1 MKIAKASEDPEVTMG
16 GPQLENFP
24 LFEVAS
30 IVTIPAKVAS
40 IVTIPAK
47 VASIVTIPAKVL
59 NMKWCFAC
67 KCLVPINHTQSSCAL
82 NIATDVMES

>member
-47 VASIVTIPAKVL
+47 VL

-67 KCLVPINHTQSSCAL
+67 KRLVPINHTQSSCAL

>member
-24 LFEVAS
+24 LFE
-30 IVTIPAKVAS
+30 VAS